1 MHPPETP
8 AATAAMPLASRER
21 TRAIWWL
28 PLAASVVFVA
38 AVAALAQYWFNKEA
52 EDRRQTL
59 IADALNVSA
68 QLRTQLDVERSRTR
82 TLAEQ
87 LRKTPHTEQALAEN
101 PEVVAGLRRLWLSVT
116 WLDANH
122 RVIAEVPS
130 PQARRTESNTGE
142 RFPGLSAHLSA
153 SYPTAVIPAD
163 RFGAAASV
171 PPEGTVVVRYA
182 LPVLL
187 KNAAPWWL
195 TRKYEVQLLDSADQ
209 LIASVDDVAVPA
221 VAADHET
228 YRLPIDEDI
237 PGALLE
243 LSARERT
250 PRLWTPVPLVL
261 MAGFLALMAVAT
273 WLLRRQVQQVT
284 RAEAAWRTE
293 ATWRSAMQDSA
304 LVGLRARDAEGTLL
318 YVNRTFCEL
327 VGYPPEQLLGCKPP
341 MPYWPPEALEEVM
354 TRSRRTL
361 QGHAPREGFE
371 AVWRHAD
378 GRPITVTVYESPLI
392 DASGRQIGWMGSIID
407 ITAKKQLEERERRQ
421 IEALARQA
429 RLSSF
434 GEIASALAHQLNQPL
449 AAIASYNAGVL
460 QRLRQQSATDA
471 LVLQALERQGE
482 QTREAGRIVQRM
494 REFLTRRQPQ
504 RERLDLAAVICRVHA
519 LLRHEL
525 LRQRIDVSWRAD
537 TALPPVLADEVLIEQ
552 LLINLLRNAA
562 DALEGCAQRRIEIRA
577 ECTDQRFAHVHVEDS
592 GPGLQGRSFE
602 ELSTP
607 FHTTKPDGL
616 GLGLAI
622 CRSVV
627 EAHGGAFD
635 CGVSRWGGARLSFT
649 LPLFA
654 AESGPSAASA
664 SRNQPATTA

>member
-1 MHPPETP
+1 MRAPEPFATS
-8 AATAAMPLASRER
+8 AAKPQPKRPLM
-21 TRAIWWL
+21 RAVWWL

-52 EDRRQTL
+52 QERRQTL

-68 QLRTQLDVERSRTR
+68 QLRAQLDMERSRTR

-87 LRKTPHTEQALAEN
+87 LRKTPHTEQALSEN
-101 PEVVAGLRRLWLSVT
+101 PEVIAGLRRLWLSVT

-122 RVIAEVPS
+122 RVIAEAPS
-130 PQARRTESNTGE
+130 PQGRRTESHTGE

-153 SYPTAVIPAD
+153 SYPTAAIAADHLGTVAPPA
-163 RFGAAASV
+163 
-171 PPEGTVVVRYA
+171 PEGTVVVRYA

-195 TRKYEVQLLDSADQ
+195 TRKYEVQLLDSAEQ
-209 LIASVDDVAVPA
+209 LIASVDDVAVPV
-221 VAADHET
+221 VAGDHET
-228 YRLPIDEDI
+228 YRLPIDEEI

-243 LSARERT
+243 LSARERA

-261 MAGFLALMAVAT
+261 MAGFLAFMSMAT
-273 WLLRRQVQQVT
+273 WLLRRQVQQAT
-284 RAEAAWRTE
+284 RAESAWRNE

-327 VGYPPEQLLGCKPP
+327 VGYPPEQLLGRKPP

-354 TRSRRTL
+354 TRSRRNL

-371 AVWRHAD
+371 AVWRRAD
-378 GRPITVTVYESPLI
+378 GQPITVMVYESPLI

-407 ITAKKQLEERERRQ
+407 ITAKKLLEERERRQ
-421 IEALARQA
+421 LEALARQA

-460 QRLRQQSATDA
+460 QRLRQQGSTDA
-471 LVLQALERQGE
+471 LTLQALERQAE

-504 RERLDLAAVICRVHA
+504 RERLDLAAVIGRVHA

-525 LRQRIDVSWRAD
+525 LRQHIDVSWRAD
-537 TALPPVLADEVLIEQ
+537 TPLPPVLADEVLIEQ

-562 DALEGCAQRRIEIRA
+562 DALEGCTMRRIEIRA
-577 ECTDQRFAHVHVEDS
+577 VCTDYRFAQVHVEDS

-635 CGVSRWGGARLSFT
+635 CGVSRWGGARMSFT
-649 LPLFA
+649 LPLFT
-654 AESGPSAASA
+654 AESGYG
-664 SRNQPATTA
+664 RTATTDATAS

>member
-1 MHPPETP
+1 MR
-8 AATAAMPLASRER
+8 AA
-21 TRAIWWL
+21 WWL
-28 PLAASVVFVA
+28 PLAASVLFVV

-52 EDRRQTL
+52 DNRRQTL

-68 QLRTQLDVERSRTR
+68 QLRSQLDVERSRTR

-101 PEVVAGLRRLWLSVT
+101 PEVAAGLRRLWLSVT

-122 RVIAEVPS
+122 RVIAEVSS
-130 PQARRTESNTGE
+130 PRARRTERNTGE

-153 SYPTAVIPAD
+153 SYPTAAIPAD
-163 RFGAAASV
+163 RFGATASV
-171 PPEGTVVVRYA
+171 SPEGTVVVRYA

-187 KNAAPWWL
+187 KNAVPWWL

-221 VAADHET
+221 VTDDHET

-250 PRLWTPVPLVL
+250 PRLWTAVPLVL
-261 MAGFLALMAVAT
+261 MAGFLALMAV
-273 WLLRRQVQQVT
+273 
-284 RAEAAWRTE
+284 

-327 VGYPPEQLLGCKPP
+327 VGYPPEQLLGRKPP

-354 TRSRRTL
+354 TRSRRNL

-378 GRPITVTVYESPLI
+378 GRPITVMVYESPLI

-407 ITAKKQLEERERRQ
+407 ITAKKQLEERERLQ
-421 IEALARQA
+421 VEALARQA

-460 QRLRQQSATDA
+460 QRLRQQGVTDA
-471 LVLQALERQGE
+471 LVLQALQRQGE

-504 RERLDLAAVICRVHA
+504 RERLDLATVIGRVHA
-519 LLRHEL
+519 WLRHEL
-525 LRQRIDVSWRAD
+525 LRQHIDVSWRAD
-537 TALPPVLADEVLIEQ
+537 PTLPPVLADEVLIEQ

-577 ECTDQRFAHVHVEDS
+577 ECTDGRFVRIHVEDS

-602 ELSTP
+602 ELSAP
-607 FHTTKPDGL
+607 FYSTKPDGL

-635 CGVSRWGGARLSFT
+635 CGVARLGGARMSFS
-649 LPLFA
+649 LPVA
-654 AESGPSAASA
+654 VAPADGGQNAASI
-664 SRNQPATTA
+664 PADPVETADEPNRI

>member
-1 MHPPETP
+1 MNPPTSTP
-8 AATAAMPLASRER
+8 APAANASPS
-21 TRAIWWL
+21 TRAIWLL
-28 PLAASVVFVA
+28 PLLASVVFVA
-38 AVAALAQYWFNKEA
+38 GVAALAQYWFNAEL
-52 EDRRQTL
+52 EDRRQSL
-59 IADALNVSA
+59 ITDALNVSA
-68 QLRTQLDVERSRTR
+68 QLRTQLDAERSRTR

-87 LRKTPHTEQALAEN
+87 LRKTPHTQSALAEN

-116 WLDANH
+116 WLDAGN
-122 RVIAEVPS
+122 RVIAEVPAAS
-130 PQARRTESNTGE
+130 ARRAENSNGE

-153 SYPTAVIPAD
+153 SYPTATTPAAD
-163 RFGAAASV
+163 RFGSV
-171 PPEGTVVVRYA
+171 APPAPEGSVVVRYA

-195 TRKYEVQLLDSADQ
+195 ARKYEVQLLDSADQ
-209 LIASVDDVAVPA
+209 LLASVDDGAVPA
-221 VAADHET
+221 RGPDHES
-228 YRLPIDEDI
+228 YRIPLDEELP
-237 PGALLE
+237 GVLLE
-243 LSARERT
+243 LTARERT

-261 MAGFLALMAVAT
+261 MVGFLALMALAT
-273 WLLRRQVQQVT
+273 VLLHRQVQQVS

-327 VGYPPEQLLGCKPP
+327 VGYSAEQLVGRKPP

-354 TRSRRTL
+354 TRSRRNL

-378 GRPITVTVYESPLI
+378 GRPITVMVYESPLI
-392 DASGRQIGWMGSIID
+392 DAQGRQIGWMGSIID

-421 IEALARQA
+421 LEALARQA

-449 AAIASYNAGVL
+449 AAIASYNAGML
-460 QRLRQQSATDA
+460 QMLERQGYTDA
-471 LVLQALERQGE
+471 VVLQALARQGE

-494 REFLTRRQPQ
+494 REFLTRRQPR
-504 RERLDLAAVICRVHA
+504 RERLALEATITRVHT
-519 LLRHEL
+519 LLRHDF
-525 LRQRIDVSWRAD
+525 LRQGIDLRWREP
-537 TALPPVLADEVLIEQ
+537 TGLPAVDADEVLIEQ

-562 DALEGCAQRRIEIRA
+562 DALEARESRKIEVRA
-577 ECTDQRFAHVHVEDS
+577 DWDGGRFVQVHVEDS

-607 FHTTKPDGL
+607 FHSTKADGL

-635 CGVSRWGGARLSFT
+635 CGVSHLGGARLSFR
-649 LPLFA
+649 LPVA
-654 AESGPSAASA
+654 ADASGPNGAAPSERDATQASA
-664 SRNQPATTA
+664 